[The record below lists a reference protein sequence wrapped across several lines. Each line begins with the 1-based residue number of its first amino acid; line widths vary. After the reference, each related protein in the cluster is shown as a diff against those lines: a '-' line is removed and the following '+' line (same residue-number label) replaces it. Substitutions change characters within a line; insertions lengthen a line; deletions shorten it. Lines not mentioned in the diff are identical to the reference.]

1 MGNKPSFTPA
11 SVQIDKTKMLPSF
24 VEFDC
29 PFSRLELF
37 MFTNKKK
44 YYVIKALTNKG
55 YTDNE
60 AKLTVDH
67 IDNVINQL
75 NPRYD
80 LQDDISYVEFVS
92 DKSVNNRLEILLR
105 ISFWDMKKDEARK
118 KANTTNILQI
128 NIPCPKRER
137 NK

>member
-29 PFSRLELF
+29 HFSRLELF

-44 YYVIKALTNKG
+44 YDVIKALTNKG

-118 KANTTNILQI
+118 KTNSTNILKI
-128 NIPCPKRER
+128 NIPCPGRER